1 MTSSRPDKAALRRS
15 ALARRDALTLEERR
29 RQGEALSARVLVLEP
44 DWPSGPVSAF
54 WPIRSEFDPRP
65 VMAEL
70 AARGRDLALPRVEK
84 PVLSF
89 RHYRVGDAL
98 VSGGFGLS
106 EPGPEVP
113 LLRPRVMLV
122 PLAAFD
128 RRCHR
133 IGYGAGFYDRAIAAF
148 SLTGEPPLTIGVAFS
163 VQEVDAV
170 PDEWHDRVLD
180 AIVTERETIR
190 PSGT

>member
-1 MTSSRPDKAALRRS
+1 MTSLSDKAALRRE
-15 ALARRDALTLEERR
+15 ALARRDALAPEERER
-29 RQGEALSARVLVLEP
+29 RGEALAARVLTLEHG
-44 DWPSGPVSAF
+44 WPAGPVSAF

-65 VMAEL
+65 LMAAL
-70 AARGRDLALPRVEK
+70 ARRGRELALPRVEK
-84 PVLSF
+84 PMLSF
-89 RHYRVGDAL
+89 RRYTDGDEL

-106 EPGPEVP
+106 EPGPGMP

-128 RRCHR
+128 RRRHR
-133 IGYGAGFYDRAIAAF
+133 IGYGAGFYDRAIADFCA
-148 SLTGEPPLTIGVAFS
+148 TGEPPLTIGVAFS

-180 AIVTERETIR
+180 VIVTERETIR
-190 PSGT
+190 PEGA

>member
-1 MTSSRPDKAALRRS
+1 MTSPPDKPALRRA
-15 ALARRDALTLEERR
+15 ALARRDELTPEDRR
-29 RQGEALSARVLVLEP
+29 RLGDALSARVLSLEP
-44 DWPSGPVSAF
+44 GWPEGPVSAF

-65 VMAEL
+65 LMADL
-70 AARGRDLALPRVEK
+70 AARGRALALPRVEK

-89 RHYRVGDAL
+89 RSYAMGDVL

-106 EPGPEVP
+106 EPGPDAP

-133 IGYGAGFYDRAIAAF
+133 IGYGAGFYDRAIAEFGA
-148 SLTGEPPLTIGVAFS
+148 SGEPPLTIGVAFC

-190 PSGT
+190 PIRA

>member
-1 MTSSRPDKAALRRS
+1 MTSPPDKAALRRG
-15 ALARRDALTLEERR
+15 ALARRDELTPEVRNRL
-29 RQGEALSARVLVLEP
+29 GGALSARILSLEP
-44 DWPSGPVSAF
+44 DWPEGPVSAF
-54 WPIRSEFDPRP
+54 WPIRSEYDPRP
-65 VMAEL
+65 LMADL
-70 AARGRDLALPRVEK
+70 AARGRALALPRVEK

-89 RHYRVGDAL
+89 RRYAVGDAL

-106 EPGPEVP
+106 EPGPGVP

-133 IGYGAGFYDRAIAAF
+133 IGYGAGFYDRAIADF
-148 SLTGEPPLTIGVAFS
+148 SASGEPPLTIGVAFS

-190 PSGT
+190 PIRA

>member
-1 MTSSRPDKAALRRS
+1 MMSPADKAALRRD
-15 ALARRDALTLEERR
+15 ALARRDALPPAERIRLGEEL
-29 RQGEALSARVLVLEP
+29 AARVLDLEP
-44 DWPSGPVSAF
+44 AWPEGPVSAF

-65 VMAEL
+65 LMKSL
-70 AARGRDLALPRVEK
+70 AARGRTLALPRVEK

-89 RHYRVGDAL
+89 RRYAEGDAL

-106 EPGPEVP
+106 EPGPDAP

-128 RRCHR
+128 RRRHR
-133 IGYGAGFYDRAIAAF
+133 IGYGAGFYDRAIAGF
-148 SLTGEPPLTIGVAFS
+148 SEAGEPPVTIGVAFS
-163 VQEVDAV
+163 VQEVEAV

-190 PSGT
+190 PGGA